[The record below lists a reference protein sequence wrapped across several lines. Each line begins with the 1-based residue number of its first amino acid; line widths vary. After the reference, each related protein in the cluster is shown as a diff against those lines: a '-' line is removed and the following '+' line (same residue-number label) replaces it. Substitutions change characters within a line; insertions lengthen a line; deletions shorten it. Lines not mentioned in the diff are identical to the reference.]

1 MCLWLASSLHGWAQV
16 DISAYFLENHGF
28 DTKFNYD
35 ARQTGNVSG
44 DVINE
49 VYGWTNETTAT
60 YTVAGTFAYNPEVTF
75 NNSSALPASGYEG
88 SEGGALG
95 LTTGWGMQL
104 VYSQSVTLPKGTY
117 RLSSAYYNVGT
128 SGAGNSLLAW
138 LPDNGTATVSDV
150 KNFPVKSWKTDELI
164 FTLTAQTTGKIR
176 IGFAANEGVGSA
188 NHAKILVDYVKLLCD
203 DMDKGGL
210 ETALSAARAAYGDGS
225 GVYAEELKAAIDEA
239 QTVYED
245 EHAAVTDIL
254 ALTQRLTEATQTYQ
268 YKNASLEH
276 PLTMTS
282 RIVNPNFEDGTTG
295 WENDGMLTQTNTSF
309 PGKSGTTYLERWVNI
324 GSKVPDVGIRQTL
337 EGIPD
342 GKYRL
347 RAAVGN
353 IQQNGA
359 NSTVNAGE
367 KQTGVTLYAGIY
379 DMPVDTMKV
388 YKDLYFTVV
397 DGQVTIGFKA
407 ENATG
412 NWICLDNVR
421 LYYLGGNTSEDY
433 AAYLSRYADDVREEL
448 QAKHIQSAVRQA
460 VEAAIEA
467 AEKAAAAENPDE
479 KAMAD
484 NVVLNVFR

>member
-164 FTLTAQTTGKIR
+164 FTLTA
-176 IGFAANEGVGSA
+176 
-188 NHAKILVDYVKLLCD
+188 
-203 DMDKGGL
+203 
-210 ETALSAARAAYGDGS
+210 
-225 GVYAEELKAAIDEA
+225 
-239 QTVYED
+239 
-245 EHAAVTDIL
+245 
-254 ALTQRLTEATQTYQ
+254 
-268 YKNASLEH
+268 
-276 PLTMTS
+276 
-282 RIVNPNFEDGTTG
+282 
-295 WENDGMLTQTNTSF
+295 
-309 PGKSGTTYLERWVNI
+309 
-324 GSKVPDVGIRQTL
+324 
-337 EGIPD
+337 
-342 GKYRL
+342 
-347 RAAVGN
+347 
-353 IQQNGA
+353 
-359 NSTVNAGE
+359 
-367 KQTGVTLYAGIY
+367 
-379 DMPVDTMKV
+379 
-388 YKDLYFTVV
+388 
-397 DGQVTIGFKA
+397 
-407 ENATG
+407 
-412 NWICLDNVR
+412 
-421 LYYLGGNTSEDY
+421 
-433 AAYLSRYADDVREEL
+433 
-448 QAKHIQSAVRQA
+448 
-460 VEAAIEA
+460 
-467 AEKAAAAENPDE
+467 
-479 KAMAD
+479 
-484 NVVLNVFR
+484 